1 MLKSKKVIIIA
12 LLTVVVL
19 VGTVGGVV
27 LANTGDGT
35 GPANGAA
42 FMERVAAIYEAN
54 TGAALDTDALQNA
67 YTQARDEQ
75 MTQARQAY
83 EQKLLDEGKITE
95 DQLKAWE
102 DWVQSRPDVG
112 PFGPGMHAFG
122 GHRGFGGFRG
132 GPGMGFRGWSAPDTT
147 QQ

>member
-12 LLTVVVL
+12 LLAVVTL
-19 VGTVGGVV
+19 AGTVGGVV

-42 FMERVAAIYEAN
+42 FTERVAAIYEAK
-54 TGAALDTDALQNA
+54 TGEALDTDALQNA
-67 YTQARDEQ
+67 F
-75 MTQARQAY
+75 TQARQELMTEAR
-83 EQKLLDEGKITE
+83 EAFKQKLLDEGKITE

-132 GPGMGFRGWSAPDTT
+132 GPGPGFPGWQAPDTT
-147 QQ
+147 Q